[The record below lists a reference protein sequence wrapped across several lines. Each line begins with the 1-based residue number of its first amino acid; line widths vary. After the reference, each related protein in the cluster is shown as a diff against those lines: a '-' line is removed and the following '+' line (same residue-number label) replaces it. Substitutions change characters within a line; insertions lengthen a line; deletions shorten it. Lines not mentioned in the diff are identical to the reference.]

1 LLEKALHMDK
11 RKITINCND
20 TSVSTIEFE
29 YKYPKTVKSL
39 IDVNLYNFRYKN
51 LIFIA
56 SLTKKLHSQKF
67 PWDNVYV
74 MGSSYSSSESLF
86 DFDEI
91 DEDQMPVDDLDFL
104 EENQEMLNELDEG
117 EDEDEDEDEEEEEE
131 WQ

>member
-1 LLEKALHMDK
+1 MDK